1 MLGAL
6 LSNRA
11 PADQIILEDYAMR
24 NLIVSSL
31 FAAAFLVAGSAA
43 WQANAAAFHK
53 GSAPVVTGQAQGVK
67 CYWHAPNDGCGWGRW
82 RTRRGYCRPC

>member
-1 MLGAL
+1 
-6 LSNRA
+6 
-11 PADQIILEDYAMR
+11 MR

-31 FAAAFLVAGSAA
+31 FAAAFLVGGATV

-53 GSAPVVTGQAQGVK
+53 GSAPVVAGQVQDVK

-82 RTRRGYCRPC
+82 RTRWGGCRPCR